1 LYSLSEKLLGTLY
14 RSVDILKLLNE
25 WDIKVG
31 ENKNGPWKAWEEIKV
46 KLERVW
52 SHVFKDSYIED
63 TTRMFAAYMA
73 ELQYIEHA
81 FCLVT

>member
-1 LYSLSEKLLGTLY
+1 MGHGKRGK
-14 RSVDILKLLNE
+14 RSRLN
-25 WDIKVG
+25 W
-31 ENKNGPWKAWEEIKV
+31 
-46 KLERVW
+46 RVW
-52 SHVFKDSYIED
+52 SHVFKDSYIQD